1 MIDRKH
7 QIPTLMPRSGGYPPT
22 VVVCAQPG
30 LAVLAKWDTMV
41 AGTQQSDVTQLSA
54 WARLRATVGYAP
66 LYVLVWRGVDLVA
79 GAQILY
85 RRFPVLGA
93 VGYLPYGPV
102 ISPAEARDDVCQAL
116 CGALSDIP
124 RQQMRMLFV
133 QPPDG
138 AQDISSELLSRGF
151 RSSSAEV
158 APSGSLRIDLAADEA
173 ELRRGLSKR
182 LRTWTRQWPARG
194 VTVRLGDEHDLGL
207 LIDLI
212 GHSANHQGYQP
223 LSGDYLRALYGMLA
237 SAGNVALFIGE
248 VHGDAL
254 AAELYTAC
262 GGMLRLR
269 LRGMDRSGE
278 AARLSLPA
286 AITWE
291 AMRWAKAAGLL
302 WFDFGGLRAPTLQA
316 LLDGDAGSSEQP
328 SVDRFKTSFGGTPYR
343 YPAAVEMIHS
353 PVLRIT
359 YDLTRQWPAGRQLIA
374 QATRMARGR
383 IGPLNVVRMLRTRG
397 RE

>member
-1 MIDRKH
+1 MIDRTH
-7 QIPTLMPRSGGYPPT
+7 QIPTLMPRSDGYPPT
-22 VVVCAQPG
+22 VVVCARPG
-30 LAVLAKWDTMV
+30 LAVLAKWDTLV
-41 AGTQQSDVTQLSA
+41 AGTPQSDVTQLSA

-66 LYVLVWRGVDLVA
+66 LYVLVWRGVDLAA

-85 RRFPVLGA
+85 RRFPVLGT

-102 ISPAEARDDVCQAL
+102 IGSAKLRDDVRQAL
-116 CGALSDIP
+116 CGALSDIS

-138 AQDISSELLSRGF
+138 AQAISSELLSRGF

-158 APSGSLRIDLAADEA
+158 APSGSLRIDLSADEA
-173 ELRRGLSKR
+173 ELRHGLSKR

-207 LIDLI
+207 LIDLV

-316 LLDGDAGSSEQP
+316 LLDGAGSSQQP
-328 SVDRFKTSFGGTPYR
+328 SVDRFKISFGGTPYR
-343 YPAAVEMIHS
+343 YPPAVEMIHS

-374 QATRMARGR
+374 QATRIARGR
-383 IGPLNVVRMLRTRG
+383 IEPLKVVRMLRTRG